1 MSEMVWMLIENDGA
15 VLLAQRKQESE
26 VFAGR
31 WTLPGEVR
39 SEDES
44 DSEILARVAAEE
56 FGVEL
61 QGEEFVEKL
70 YVSTGGRQH
79 QISVYRVGFEGSPR
93 VRESGPYE
101 EVGWADPGELDEL
114 DIELP
119 AGLREF
125 LERLG
130 GGGD

>member
-39 SEDES
+39 NEDET
-44 DSEILARVAAEE
+44 DSEILARLAAEE
-56 FGVEL
+56 FDVEL
-61 QGEEFVEKL
+61 QAEEFVEKL

-93 VRESGPYE
+93 FRESGPYE
-101 EVGWADPGELDEL
+101 EVGWADPSELDEL

-119 AGLREF
+119 TALREF
-125 LERLG
+125 LERLA
-130 GGGD
+130 GGD

>member
-39 SEDES
+39 AEGES
-44 DSEILARVAAEE
+44 DSEVLTRIAADD
-56 FGVEL
+56 FGIQV
-61 QGEEFVEKL
+61 QGEEFVERL
-70 YVSTGGRQH
+70 HVSAGGRQH
-79 QISVYRVGFEGSPR
+79 QVNVYRVGFEGAPKF
-93 VRESGPYE
+93 RETGPYV
-101 EVGWADPGELDEL
+101 EVGWAEPGELDEL

-119 AGLREF
+119 QALREF
-125 LERLG
+125 LDRLG
-130 GGGD
+130 GT

>member
-1 MSEMVWMLIENDGA
+1 MVWMLIENDGA
-15 VLLAQRKQESE
+15 VLLAQRKAESE

-39 SEDES
+39 DEDES
-44 DSEILARVAAEE
+44 DAETLARVAADD

-79 QISVYRVGFEGSPR
+79 QINVYRVGFEGSPKF
-93 VRESGPYE
+93 RESGPYE
-101 EVGWADPGELDEL
+101 EVGWADPTELDEL

-119 AGLREF
+119 GALREF
-125 LERLG
+125 LGRLR
-130 GGGD
+130 GGD

>member
-15 VLLAQRKQESE
+15 VLLAQRKEESE

-39 SEDES
+39 GEDES
-44 DSEILARVAAEE
+44 DSEILARVAADE
-56 FGVEL
+56 FGLEL
-61 QGEEFVEKL
+61 EGEEFVEKL

-93 VRESGPYE
+93 FRESGPYE
-101 EVGWADPGELDEL
+101 EVGWADPTELDEL

-119 AGLREF
+119 AALREF

-130 GGGD
+130 GGE

>member
-15 VLLAQRKQESE
+15 VLLAQRKPESE

-39 SEDES
+39 GDEES
-44 DSEILARVAAEE
+44 DEETLARVAADD

-61 QGEEFVEKL
+61 QGEEFVERL
-70 YVSTGGRQH
+70 HVSTGGRQH
-79 QISVYRVGFEGSPR
+79 QINVYRVGFEGSPKF
-93 VRESGPYE
+93 RESGPYE
-101 EVGWADPGELDEL
+101 EVGWAAPGELEDL

-119 AGLREF
+119 EALREF
-125 LERLG
+125 LGRLSG
-130 GGGD
+130 GA

>member
-1 MSEMVWMLIENDGA
+1 MSELVWMLIENEGA
-15 VLLAQRKQESE
+15 VLLAQRKQDSE

-39 SEDES
+39 NEEES
-44 DSEILARVAAEE
+44 DSEALARIAAED

-79 QISVYRVGFEGSPR
+79 QVNVYRIGFDGAPMF
-93 VRESGPYE
+93 RESGPYE
-101 EVGWADPGELDEL
+101 EVGWADPDELDDL

-119 AGLREF
+119 AALREF
-125 LERLG
+125 LVRLKG
-130 GGGD
+130 GG

>member
-1 MSEMVWMLIENDGA
+1 MVWMLIENDGA
-15 VLLAQRKQESE
+15 VLLAQRKAESE

-39 SEDES
+39 DEEES
-44 DSEILARVAAEE
+44 DAETLARVAADD
-56 FGVEL
+56 FGVAL

-79 QISVYRVGFEGSPR
+79 QINVYRVGFEGSPKF
-93 VRESGPYE
+93 RESGPYE
-101 EVGWADPGELDEL
+101 EVGWADPTELDEL

-119 AGLREF
+119 GALKEF
-125 LERLG
+125 LGRLG
-130 GGGD
+130 GGG

>member
-15 VLLAQRKQESE
+15 VLLAQRKPESE

-39 SEDES
+39 GDEES
-44 DSEILARVAAEE
+44 DEETLARVAADD

-61 QGEEFVEKL
+61 QGEEFIERL
-70 YVSTGGRQH
+70 HVSTSGRQH
-79 QISVYRVGFEGSPR
+79 QINVYRVGFEGSPKF
-93 VRESGPYE
+93 RESGPYE
-101 EVGWADPGELDEL
+101 EVGWAAPDELEEL

-119 AGLREF
+119 EALREF
-125 LERLG
+125 LGRLSG
-130 GGGD
+130 GA

>member
-1 MSEMVWMLIENDGA
+1 MSEMVWMLMEHEGA
-15 VLLAQRKQESE
+15 VLLAQRKQDSE

-39 SEDES
+39 TEGESE
-44 DSEILARVAAEE
+44 SETLARVAADD
-56 FGVEL
+56 FGVRL
-61 QGEEFVEKL
+61 QGEEFVERL

-79 QISVYRVGFEGSPR
+79 QIDVYRIGYEGKPR
-93 VRESGPYE
+93 FRESGPYQ
-101 EVGWADPGELDEL
+101 EVGWAEPGELDDL

-119 AGLREF
+119 QALREF

-130 GGGD
+130 GAG

>member
-15 VLLAQRKQESE
+15 VLLAQRKQDSE

-39 SEDES
+39 VEGES
-44 DSEILARVAAEE
+44 DAEALARVAADD

-61 QGEEFVEKL
+61 RGEEFVERL

-79 QISVYRVGFEGSPR
+79 QVDVYRVGFEGSPQYK
-93 VRESGPYE
+93 ESGPYE
-101 EVGWADPGELDEL
+101 EVGWAAPGELGEL

-119 AGLREF
+119 PALREF
-125 LERLG
+125 LDRLG
-130 GGGD
+130 GA

>member
-15 VLLAQRKQESE
+15 VLLAQRRQDSE

-39 SEDES
+39 GEDES
-44 DSEILARVAAEE
+44 DSETLARVAAED

-61 QGEEFVEKL
+61 QGEELVERL
-70 YVSTGGRQH
+70 HVSTGGRQH

-93 VRESGPYE
+93 FRESGPYE
-101 EVGWADPGELDEL
+101 EVGWAAPDELDEL

-119 AGLREF
+119 AALREF
-125 LERLG
+125 LGRLG
-130 GGGD
+130 GAT

>member
-1 MSEMVWMLIENDGA
+1 MSEMVWMLIENEGA

-31 WTLPGEVR
+31 WTLPGDVQNE
-39 SEDES
+39 EES
-44 DSEILARVAAEE
+44 ASDTLARVAAQD

-79 QISVYRVGFEGSPR
+79 QIDVYRVGFEGNPR
-93 VRESGPYE
+93 FRESGPYE
-101 EVGWADPGELDEL
+101 EVGWAEPAELDDL
-114 DIELP
+114 DIEIP
-119 AGLREF
+119 AALREF
-125 LERLG
+125 LVRLG
-130 GGGD
+130 GGD

>member
-15 VLLAQRKQESE
+15 VLLAQRKPESE

-39 SEDES
+39 VEGES
-44 DSEILARVAAEE
+44 DSEVLARVASGD
-56 FGVEL
+56 FDIRL
-61 QGEEFVEKL
+61 NGEEFVERL

-79 QISVYRVGFEGSPR
+79 QVNVYRIGFEGEPKF
-93 VRESGPYE
+93 RESGPYT
-101 EVGWADPGELDEL
+101 EVGWAEPGELGEL

-119 AGLREF
+119 EALRTF

-130 GGGD
+130 GA

>member
-15 VLLAQRKQESE
+15 VLLAQRKPDSE

-39 SEDES
+39 GEEES
-44 DSEILARVAAEE
+44 DEETLARVAADD

-79 QISVYRVGFEGSPR
+79 QINVYRVGFEGSPKF
-93 VRESGPYE
+93 RESGPYE
-101 EVGWADPGELDEL
+101 EVGWAEPSELEEL

-119 AGLREF
+119 EALRTF
-125 LERLG
+125 LGRLSG
-130 GGGD
+130 GA

>member
-15 VLLAQRKQESE
+15 VLLAQRRPDSE

-31 WTLPGEVR
+31 WTLPGEVKG
-39 SEDES
+39 EDES
-44 DSEILARVAAEE
+44 DSETLARVAAED

-61 QGEEFVEKL
+61 QGEELVERL
-70 YVSTGGRQH
+70 HVSTGGRQH

-93 VRESGPYE
+93 FRESGPYE
-101 EVGWADPGELDEL
+101 EVGWAEPEELDEL

-119 AGLREF
+119 QALREF
-125 LERLG
+125 LGRLKG
-130 GGGD
+130 AE

>member
-15 VLLAQRKQESE
+15 VLLAQRKPESE

-39 SEDES
+39 VEGES
-44 DSEILARVAAEE
+44 DSEVLARVASGD
-56 FGVEL
+56 FDIRL
-61 QGEEFVEKL
+61 NGEEFVERL

-79 QISVYRVGFEGSPR
+79 QVNVYRIGFEGEPKF
-93 VRESGPYE
+93 RESGPYT
-101 EVGWADPGELDEL
+101 EVGWAEPGELDEL

-119 AGLREF
+119 EALRTF

-130 GGGD
+130 GA

>member
-15 VLLAQRKQESE
+15 VLLAQRKPESE

-39 SEDES
+39 GDEET
-44 DSEILARVAAEE
+44 DEETLARVAADD

-61 QGEEFVEKL
+61 QGEEFVERL
-70 YVSTGGRQH
+70 HVSTGGRQH
-79 QISVYRVGFEGSPR
+79 QINVYRVGFEGSPKF
-93 VRESGPYE
+93 RESGPYE
-101 EVGWADPGELDEL
+101 EVGWAAPAELDEL

-119 AGLREF
+119 EALRTF
-125 LERLG
+125 LGRLSG
-130 GGGD
+130 GA